1 MKQTIFIIGIILCV
15 LNLLIGLILS
25 AYGWQNVVCS
35 TMAIIATTIF
45 FLLGTSTSVKDGFK
59 LGLILLFS
67 VVGLIQ
73 FLLAAFMPSTFI
85 DNWCLIAIL
94 LLLVI
99 EVVILII
106 TQKVSTAI
114 R

>member
-1 MKQTIFIIGIILCV
+1 MKQTIIIIGIILCV

-35 TMAIIATTIF
+35 TMAIIATTVFSLMGI
-45 FLLGTSTSVKDGFK
+45 STSMKDGFK
-59 LGLILLFS
+59 LGLLLLFS

-73 FLLAAFMPSTFI
+73 FLLAALMPSTFT

-94 LLLVI
+94 LLLLA
-99 EVVILII
+99 EVATLII
-106 TQKVSTAI
+106 THKVSTAI
-114 R
+114 K